1 MSEITVVELSPQQ
14 VLGMRRRGAYR
25 EIPVMFPTLFEF
37 IFRKNIQIAGYPT
50 FLCHEIT
57 FEEVEKADREENA
70 DIEVAV
76 PVAGV
81 IEPPEDREI
90 QLYELPAGT
99 MAKIIHKGPYGECA
113 STYVKLYSWIAEQGK
128 SIVGP
133 VREVYFN
140 DPREVSPEE
149 ILTEIYAPI
158 G

>member
-1 MSEITVVELSPQQ
+1 MSEITVVELSPQK

-25 EIPVMFPTLFEF
+25 EIPVMFPKIFEF
-37 IFRKNIQIAGYPT
+37 IFSKNIQIAGYPI

-57 FEEVEKADREENA
+57 FEEVEKADKEENA

-81 IEPPEDREI
+81 IEYLDNEEI
-90 QLYELPAGT
+90 QLYELPGGK
-99 MAKIIHKGPYGECA
+99 MAKIIHKGPYEECVP
-113 STYVKLYSWIAEQGK
+113 TYEKLYSWIAEQGK
-128 SIVGP
+128 TIVGP

-140 DPREVSPEE
+140 DPREVPPEE

-158 G
+158 D